1 MFSVYRQIFQIIKKL
16 ILVSAMGFVLLKPE
30 ATMKVVLYFQKK
42 SIEAIEGDWGCP
54 AVFDKRACEE
64 YGSESYK

>member
-1 MFSVYRQIFQIIKKL
+1 MVLKYDRMFRVIKKL
-16 ILVSAMGFVLLKPE
+16 VVVLTMGFVLLKPE

-54 AVFDKRACEE
+54 AVFNKGACRE
-64 YGSESYK
+64 YDTKGYK

>member
-1 MFSVYRQIFQIIKKL
+1 MFLGYGQIFRVIKRVV
-16 ILVSAMGFVLLKPE
+16 LVSAMGFVLLKPE

-54 AVFDKRACEE
+54 AVFNRNTCKE
-64 YGSESYK
+64 YNAMDYK